1 MHLKSIIKEKILEIV
16 AFFVK
21 QAPCRDSEMHLR
33 NMALVRNVQLTISPL
48 PQLNACPPICTR
60 ARHCKLSTLEKSRAA
75 A

>member
-33 NMALVRNVQLTISPL
+33 NVQLTISPL
-48 PQLNACPPICTR
+48 PQLNVCPPICTR